1 MGGHRFGRAMAD
13 LITLRE
19 RLHARW
25 LSLDTHNK
33 RDLFVLLLSLS
44 LSTTLL
50 MSQMDTHSLT
60 GATRPNACGNTCN
73 LCCCCCS
80 IPLSNIFSLPR
91 AGVISA
97 RASTRQNAK
106 IKSSSV
112 PRVSM
117 AHPNSFFLSLPI
129 LSRREMKLGNL
140 LKWKNGRLNHL
151 YTPTVQRPMA
161 FVI

>member
-1 MGGHRFGRAMAD
+1 
-13 LITLRE
+13 
-19 RLHARW
+19 
-25 LSLDTHNK
+25 
-33 RDLFVLLLSLS
+33 
-44 LSTTLL
+44 

-117 AHPNSFFLSLPI
+117 AHPNSFFLSLSPYI
-129 LSRREMKLGNL
+129 IEKGNETGESFEVEERASKSSL
-140 LKWKNGRLNHL
+140 HPNCPETNGVRDLNGRAPRNGFCRFQSTRQKFSKSRLWR
-151 YTPTVQRPMA
+151 V
-161 FVI
+161 V